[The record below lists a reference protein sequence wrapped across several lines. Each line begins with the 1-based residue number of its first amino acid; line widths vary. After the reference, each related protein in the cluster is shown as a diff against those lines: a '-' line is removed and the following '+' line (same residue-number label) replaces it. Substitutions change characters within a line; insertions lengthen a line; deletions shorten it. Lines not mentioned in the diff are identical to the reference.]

1 MRWNV
6 TGLFLGLLLVCLALV
21 SGNAIRVMQRQN
33 RVADVTKAA
42 EGRHWSETLAL
53 SDGWVGG
60 DVEGQM
66 VARARCDAL
75 VALERFE
82 ECLELVLQLVG
93 TGNDPTWIPS
103 RTLLKHAIRFGT
115 EQRQEE
121 AAARVARFGRGV
133 YPDDLSFVERVFET
147 RIALEGETAVLTEY
161 EAGLGPDAAS
171 LRNRVLL
178 AAYYNRANH
187 YEAAL
192 RVLGNLWPAPQDP
205 IFLFWVQNRERAQ
218 AQLGRLEDLRATYAK
233 WREIQGDSVAI
244 DAFYSLSLSTSGL
257 SDPERSWIDLL
268 QDVLARE
275 DELQDAYIHGE
286 VYTRLIMHLMVER
299 RYEEALTFFD
309 RGASKIRIRSI
320 TRGQLERAIAMPES
334 DAGEWRKRRD
344 RLGTIQFSVSDPVP
358 SDRLWVSNHVAG
370 EPDSEFQEVALDA
383 SGRAEFRRG
392 VSPWPERWV
401 LKDRD
406 GHPRASGRFWTRLD
420 QPVRITAE
428 RGPARP
434 EAHFEPRSRAPADGR
449 TRVLGL
455 VLDCSDWRITQ
466 YLRARGELPF
476 TDFLIRNGT
485 SAVLTS
491 DPPFTAMAMES
502 LIYPT
507 RGEQL
512 SFLGLVHRMGL
523 EIGGLASVAT
533 NPFDFLSA
541 ALPMRPNLF
550 ETIGAGDRVAVNMLF
565 SHGRVEAGHHAEAVG
580 PFGKRLKI
588 ATGPVFRP
596 LRRDERERMPVTRSN
611 PEVRVHVEAIAGEFD
626 SGSEL
631 FAAGE
636 VDLLL
641 LRIEALDI
649 LTHMLVHDLLEN
661 GQDDGEAALHSI
673 YRYIDDRM
681 AELYHRMDEDD
692 IIVVMSDH
700 GIRTGSQH
708 ETDAIFVVLGPGISK
723 TRIAGRPDLK
733 GIPAMFARLLGV
745 DVPEWPSAG
754 LQHVGLTPAVAA
766 R

>member
-6 TGLFLGLLLVCLALV
+6 NGLLLGLLLVCLALV
-21 SGNAIRVMQRQN
+21 SGNAIRVIQRQN
-33 RVADVTKAA
+33 RVAAVTKAA
-42 EGRHWSETLAL
+42 EERHWPETLAL

-60 DVEGQM
+60 DVEGQW

-75 VALERFE
+75 TAMERLE
-82 ECLELVLQLVG
+82 ECLELVLQVVG
-93 TGNDPTWIPS
+93 TGNDPAWIPS
-103 RTLLKHAIRFGT
+103 RTLLKYAIRFGT
-115 EQRQEE
+115 EQGRQE
-121 AAARVARFGRGV
+121 AAARVAHFGRGV
-133 YPDDLSFVERVFET
+133 YPDDLSFVERVLET
-147 RIALEGETAVLTEY
+147 RIALEGETAVLAEY

-178 AAYYNRANH
+178 AAYYNRANRMK
-187 YEAAL
+187 AAL
-192 RVLGNLWPAPQDP
+192 RVLGEVWPAPQDP
-205 IFLFWVQNRERAQ
+205 MFLFWVQNRERAQ
-218 AQLGRLEDLRATYAK
+218 AQLGRFEDFRATYAK
-233 WREIQGDSVAI
+233 WREIQGDSVTI
-244 DAFYSLSLSTSGL
+244 DAFYSLGLSIHGL

-268 QDVLARE
+268 KDVLARE

-334 DAGEWRKRRD
+334 DAGEWRKRQD

-428 RGPARP
+428 RGSARP

-523 EIGGLASVAT
+523 EIGSLASVAV
-533 NPFDFLSA
+533 NPFDFLSG
-541 ALPMRPNLF
+541 ALPKRPNLF
-550 ETIGAGDRVAVNMLF
+550 EAIGAGDLIAVNMLF

-596 LRRDERERMPVTRSN
+596 LRRDERERMPVTRIDT
-611 PEVRVHVEAIAGEFD
+611 EVRGHVESIAGEFD

-649 LTHMLVHDLLEN
+649 LTHMLVYDLLEN

-681 AELYHRMDEDD
+681 AEFYHRMDEDD

-708 ETDAIFVVLGPGISK
+708 ETDAVFIALGPGISN

-733 GIPAMFARLLGV
+733 GVPAMFARLLGV
-745 DVPEWPSAG
+745 DVPEWPTAG
-754 LQHVGLTPAVAA
+754 LQLAGLTPPMQA